1 MTGIC
6 DNVTGNSTVKAMLT
20 FISTALIFITSLL
33 PLVSIVYHSLDGSK
47 ARKLVEEKKFI
58 VILQNHFY

>member
-33 PLVSIVYHSLDGSK
+33 PLVSIVYHSVDGSR
-47 ARKLVEEKKFI
+47 ARKLVEEKS
-58 VILQNHFY
+58 L